1 VRGERLVKAL
11 LLAGTL
17 LLTSL
22 TGGGTGH
29 SYTFEWGQKSLIQQN
44 LSLDNLKNNLLQLL
58 SQFGFSEQ
66 DNQALNEQI
75 NEVFSNIDELNNFHH
90 LKLRRLAQ
98 PANEKSRQVTSN
110 IQIAAGDNRVSDSL
124 LNEAEQ
130 VIKEVSLP
138 ILTKNAGELNS
149 PAHIIFFSG
158 KGTYG
163 RALRKAGIDQS
174 QLKSIVEQTG
184 GITVGSDIWVPLYAI
199 DDESELANI
208 LTHELTHVVL
218 NQRGI
223 GDAIPI
229 WVNEGTAWSDGM
241 IAKNQVDPQMA
252 EQETSALND
261 QLQEAIDN
269 NQLLPLNT
277 SEEDILKAPY
287 NVEWEDHLAVD
298 QLIQNF
304 GQQKYKAFLDNVPKI
319 GVEKSFK
326 QQFGM
331 SISTFEKQFYQGIL
345 D

>member
-1 VRGERLVKAL
+1 VKAL

-29 SYTFEWGQKSLIQQN
+29 SYTFEWGQKPFIQQN

-58 SQFGFSEQ
+58 SQFGFSDQ
-66 DNQALNEQI
+66 DNQVLNEQI
-75 NEVFSNIDELNNFHH
+75 NQVFSNIDELNNLHRFKVRH
-90 LKLRRLAQ
+90 LSR
-98 PANEKSRQVTSN
+98 PAAEKPRQVTPT
-110 IQIAAGDNRVSDSL
+110 IQIAAGDNRVSDVL
-124 LNEAEQ
+124 MNQAEQ
-130 VIKEVSLP
+130 MIKEISLP
-138 ILTKNAGELNS
+138 ILTKNVGELNS
-149 PAHIIFFSG
+149 QTHIVFFSG

-163 RALRKAGIDQS
+163 RALQKAGIDQS

-199 DDESELANI
+199 EDQSELANI

-218 NQRGI
+218 NQQGI
-223 GDAIPI
+223 GDTIPI
-229 WVNEGTAWSDGM
+229 WVNEGTAWNNGM
-241 IAKNQVDPQMA
+241 IAKSQVDPQMA
-252 EQETSALND
+252 EQEESTLND

-277 SEEDILKAPY
+277 TEEDILKAPY

-304 GQQKYKAFLDNVPKI
+304 GQQKYKAFLDNVPKL

-326 QQFGM
+326 KQFGM
-331 SISTFEKQFYQGIL
+331 TISAFEKQFYEAIL
-345 D
+345 S